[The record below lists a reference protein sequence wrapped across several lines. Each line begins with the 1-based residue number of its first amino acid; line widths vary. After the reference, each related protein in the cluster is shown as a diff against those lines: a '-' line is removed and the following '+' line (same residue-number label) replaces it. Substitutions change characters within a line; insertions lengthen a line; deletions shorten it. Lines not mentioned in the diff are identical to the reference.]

1 MATNIFSLKT
11 KDTNHYIYCN
21 MLGQHIADSFIDAH
35 FIEDVPINGDKAVC
49 YKTVLG
55 YTMRNAALYFD
66 INPENPTPAKIN
78 KVVIDLAICSKTN
91 FVTKPSYTFNTADKN
106 NWNDSCVEVRKEKI
120 GNRYTTYFR
129 VTLTDGTPNDCTTCS
144 VRFYTN
150 GVFIYDAYVEYNGVD
165 YITLSP
171 TSANVAKGGASVPLR
186 ITSNVDWTVTSDQTW
201 CTVSPASG
209 TNGGEVAV
217 TVAENSLTTSRTA
230 HVKVKSPN
238 VHDAVMTITQ
248 DAGDQKL
255 KVTPA
260 SIDINYNSSEIPC
273 SVKSNITWY
282 VDSNG
287 EWLKPFPTEG
297 QNNAHISIHA
307 DKNFTASS
315 RNATVTFHNQGNTI
329 TDTLD
334 VSQGAYSGPSLSVT
348 PTSIQSN
355 ANGTQKTVDV
365 FSNKSWSVS
374 KNQNWVSITPSAS
387 GTNDGRFT
395 VTVDSNPDVTQRTA
409 TITVNT
415 AGNADTST
423 ISVTQSGGQA
433 HMTVTP
439 DSLSF
444 PCDESSNTFTID
456 SNVNWTI
463 SRDVEW
469 CYLDR
474 LIGDHNATVTVNV
487 DANDTYDERSATLTI
502 SSPSL
507 STPKTVTVTQ
517 DASVAPTEE

>member
-1 MATNIFSLKT
+1 
-11 KDTNHYIYCN
+11 
-21 MLGQHIADSFIDAH
+21 
-35 FIEDVPINGDKAVC
+35 
-49 YKTVLG
+49 
-55 YTMRNAALYFD
+55 
-66 INPENPTPAKIN
+66 
-78 KVVIDLAICSKTN
+78 
-91 FVTKPSYTFNTADKN
+91 
-106 NWNDSCVEVRKEKI
+106 
-120 GNRYTTYFR
+120 
-129 VTLTDGTPNDCTTCS
+129 
-144 VRFYTN
+144 
-150 GVFIYDAYVEYNGVD
+150 
-165 YITLSP
+165 
-171 TSANVAKGGASVPLR
+171 
-186 ITSNVDWTVTSDQTW
+186 
-201 CTVSPASG
+201 
-209 TNGGEVAV
+209 
-217 TVAENSLTTSRTA
+217 
-230 HVKVKSPN
+230 
-238 VHDAVMTITQ
+238 MTITQ
-248 DAGDQKL
+248 AAGDQSL

-273 SVKSNITWY
+273 SVESNITWY

-287 EWLKPFPTEG
+287 NWLKPFPTEG
-297 QNNAHISIHA
+297 SNNAHISIHA

-334 VSQGAYSGPSLSVT
+334 VRQGAYSGPSLSVT

-487 DANDTYDERSATLTI
+487 YANDTYDERSATLTI